1 MNSPL
6 TTRVA
11 LLQALREGPGYG
23 KDLIRRVAR
32 MTNGAMR
39 LSPARVYPC
48 LQTLEREGLATART
62 VTPGRSRGARART
75 YYELT
80 PVGVE
85 ASSVQRSILQR
96 VSEGSATLRCGVDEQ
111 LMARRLLAA
120 DELSMSA
127 LVLRSRF
134 FRSRAH
140 GSR

>member
-1 MNSPL
+1 MDSPL

-32 MTNGAMR
+32 MTSGAMR

-48 LQTLEREGLATART
+48 LQTLAREGLATART
-62 VTPGRSRGARART
+62 VTPGRSRGARARR

-80 PVGVE
+80 PLGVE
-85 ASSVQRSILQR
+85 ASAVQRNILR
-96 VSEGSATLRCGVDEQ
+96 RIAEGSGPPRSCVDEH

-127 LVLRSRF
+127 RLLRTRLLRSQV
-134 FRSRAH
+134 H